1 MQSTYK
7 ERLAE
12 LRRMT
17 GSRDGMIEG
26 TVTVDQVYAHYQ
38 HERLDLHHPRGG
50 EAKYLER
57 PLMERFRTYLTSY
70 ARELLEN
77 GGQQAMA
84 RSMEHLSDQVEERA
98 PVEFADLR
106 RSGRPEVFQG
116 GRRIFNRE
124 PKVHR
129 LTEAE
134 LRRKARLRHLPPE
147 ILGYIWWHVMHKTEP
162 PPRHSRWAG

>member
-1 MQSTYK
+1 MESTYK

-12 LRRMT
+12 LKKLT
-17 GSRDGMIEG
+17 GAPAALEG

-38 HERLDLHHPRGG
+38 HEHLEFRHPRGG
-50 EAKYLER
+50 SAMYLTK
-57 PLMERFRTYLTSY
+57 PLMDRYQDYL
-70 ARELLEN
+70 REVAKTMLTD
-77 GGQQAMA
+77 GGMSGMKHAV
-84 RSMEHLSDQVEERA
+84 EDLSDQVELTA

-106 RSGRPEVFQG
+106 RSGHPQITQG
-116 GRRIFNRE
+116 GSTKYDRQ

-134 LRRKARLRHLPPE
+134 LRAKARLRKLPPE

-162 PPRHSRWAG
+162 PPRHSRWEG